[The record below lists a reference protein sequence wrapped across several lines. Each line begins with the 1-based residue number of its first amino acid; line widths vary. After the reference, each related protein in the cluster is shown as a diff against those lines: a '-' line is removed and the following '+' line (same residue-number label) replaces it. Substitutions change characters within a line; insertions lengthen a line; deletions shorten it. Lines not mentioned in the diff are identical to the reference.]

1 MKVLPIRFSNLDKKQ
16 TTFAETLYFMKQ
28 LLAILSFGLLS
39 LCATAQQ
46 KISIEKAVEHEG
58 DSVIICSKVYGGKF
72 FSNRQPT
79 ITLLNVGAAYP
90 NSLLTIVIKEE
101 NRAAFSNKPEEFY
114 VNKEICVT
122 GTIRIFK
129 GKPEIEITSEKAI
142 TINN

>member
-1 MKVLPIRFSNLDKKQ
+1 MKVLPFHFSNLDKKQ

-58 DSVIICSKVYGGKF
+58 DSVIICSKVYSGKF

>member
-1 MKVLPIRFSNLDKKQ
+1 
-16 TTFAETLYFMKQ
+16 MKQ
-28 LLAILSFGLLS
+28 LLVSLSFVFIS
-39 LCATAQQ
+39 MYATAQQ
-46 KISIEKAVEHEG
+46 KISIEKASEHVG
-58 DSVIICSKVYGGKF
+58 DSVIVCAKVYGGKF

-101 NRAAFSNKPEEFY
+101 NRAAFINKPEEFY
-114 VNKEICVT
+114 INKEICVT

-129 GKPEIEITSEKAI
+129 GKPEIEINSEKAI